1 MQQIRWPTF
10 DTFLFSAQNIK
21 AFKNRIALYG
31 KHYFSTFLV
40 KLNGTVG
47 LCFKGPY
54 LGSITLV
61 ILPNKSHISEA
72 SCAVYTWILPLSFSV
87 TASEIALLLF
97 FFFFFYSCLMAAGV
111 FVSNHAAVSVIGSA
125 VPSDLKWK
133 VWQAVVKGHCTSF
146 YQANYSCVKVDCGC
160 SHFLHNVFSC
170 WLCVVT
176 AYFLCESQAGVG
188 CSVWVTRVTA
198 FLCGS

>member
-10 DTFLFSAQNIK
+10 DTFLFSARNIK
-21 AFKNRIALYG
+21 AFKHSIALYG

-54 LGSITLV
+54 LGSIILV

-72 SCAVYTWILPLSFSV
+72 SCAVYTWILPLSFSATV
-87 TASEIALLLF
+87 SEIALLLF
-97 FFFFFYSCLMAAGV
+97 FFLFYSCLMAAGV

-146 YQANYSCVKVDCGC
+146 YQGKLQLCQSW
-160 SHFLHNVFSC
+160 LWVFTLFAQCLQLLTVCCDRRFPLWKSSRGRLQC
-170 WLCVVT
+170 L
-176 AYFLCESQAGVG
+176 GN
-188 CSVWVTRVTA
+188 
-198 FLCGS
+198 